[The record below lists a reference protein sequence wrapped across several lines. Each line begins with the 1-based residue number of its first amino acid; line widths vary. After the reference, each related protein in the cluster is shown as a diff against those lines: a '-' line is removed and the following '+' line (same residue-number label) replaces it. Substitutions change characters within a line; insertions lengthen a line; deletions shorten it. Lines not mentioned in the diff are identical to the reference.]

1 MSLQPWPEQGERLD
15 RNALI
20 AKLQAYFSRQ
30 PEVRLAYLYGSVA
43 TGQMWAESDLDV
55 GVLFDDALTPHE
67 RFRRA
72 LRMCSEVEEALDR
85 ALEADARELNDAP
98 VEFQYQV
105 YYHGCCLYA
114 RDENER
120 VSFET
125 RVMREYFDFVPVLE
139 EYYREMF
146 RRIKTGEASAQ
157 LRRYETQIRQA
168 VARARE
174 TQNSPAPLTR

>member
-1 MSLQPWPEQGERLD
+1 MSLQLD
-15 RNALI
+15 RNALM

-30 PEVRLAYLYGSVA
+30 PDVRLAYLYGSVA
-43 TGQMWAESDLDV
+43 TGQTWAESDLDV
-55 GVLFDDALTPHE
+55 GVLFDDTLTPHE

-72 LRMCSEVEEALDR
+72 LRMSSQVEEALDR
-85 ALEADARELNDAP
+85 AIEADVRELNDAP
-98 VEFQYQV
+98 LEFLYQV

-125 RVMREYFDFVPVLE
+125 RVMREYFDFAPVLE

-157 LRRYETQIRQA
+157 SRRFETEIREIVHGTG
-168 VARARE
+168 VAGKLSA
-174 TQNSPAPLTR
+174 TLTRGVRK